1 MPQAADSRKWLGL
14 VVRLGAAAVWIVA
27 GVAKI
32 PDIEGFRV
40 QVERYLILPHVFA
53 VPFAYLLPFFEV
65 GLGLY
70 LGAGLFVRGSAFV
83 GSAVMVLFLVAQVQA
98 WARGLSID
106 CGCFG
111 TLSQTRVGLMSV
123 LRDLALGLPTFVMAA
138 FPARVLSI
146 DSLLGRRASR

>member
-1 MPQAADSRKWLGL
+1 MPQAADSRKWIGL
-14 VVRLGAAAVWIVA
+14 AVRLGAAAVWIVA

-40 QVERYLILPHVFA
+40 QVERYLILPHVLA

-83 GSAVMVLFLVAQVQA
+83 GSAVMVLFLVAQVEA

-138 FPARVLSI
+138 FPARGLSI
-146 DSLLGRRASR
+146 DTLLGRRASR